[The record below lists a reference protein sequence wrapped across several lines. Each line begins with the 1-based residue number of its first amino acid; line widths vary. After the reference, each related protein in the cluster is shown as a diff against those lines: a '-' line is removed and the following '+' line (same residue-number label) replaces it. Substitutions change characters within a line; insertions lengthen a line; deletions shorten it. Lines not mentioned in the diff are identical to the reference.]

1 MSRLKLLTAKEF
13 EKILF
18 KLGFEKQRQKGS
30 HVFYKHIDGRT
41 TVLPFHTGK
50 TLTRPT
56 ICTILREIKISID
69 EYNDLNKID

>member
-13 EKILF
+13 EKILLQ
-18 KLGFEKQRQKGS
+18 LGFIKQRQKGS
-30 HVFYKHIDGRT
+30 HAFYKHPDGRT

-56 ICTILREIKISID
+56 ICAVIREIKITIND
-69 EYNDLNKID
+69 YNALIK